1 MQSAAKEMDPPEPT
15 KPPAAT
21 PGAAPPP
28 RLSLRDRY
36 SIFVGLMKIVLP
48 AMAAALVLL
57 VVVWPQLNVET
68 GFRVGVS
75 DLSLEDAESLTMLNP
90 RFDGSDANNQPY
102 RLTADLATQRPGDEN
117 VIDLEQPAGDLTLES
132 GTWLALTARS
142 GQYRKEQ
149 EVLDLAGDVSL
160 FHDGGFELRSDSAR
174 IDLGRGTARGDQPVE
189 GQGSAGLISGQ
200 GFEVLDRGD
209 RIIFTGK
216 SRLVLY
222 PQAEEAGL

>member
-1 MQSAAKEMDPPEPT
+1 MQSVAKEMDPPAPT

-21 PGAAPPP
+21 PDATPPP

-90 RFDGSDANNQPY
+90 RFDGSDADNQPY

-117 VIDLEQPAGDLTLES
+117 VIDLEQPAGDLTLKS

-142 GQYRKEQ
+142 GQYRKDQ

-160 FHDGGFELRSDSAR
+160 FHDDGFELRSDSAQ

-222 PQAEEAGL
+222 PEAEEAGL